1 MTTTI
6 EPAAGVDFLELEI
19 TRKCQLTCP
28 SHCYAG
34 AGPLQDHGTMTLAN
48 WQEVITE
55 AAAIGVQKVQMI
67 GGEPTLHP
75 KFAELVQFALAKGL
89 KVQVYSN
96 LYQVQADHWPLFEHP
111 QVDLATSYYADTAGG
126 HDEVAGRT
134 GSHAKT
140 RANIIEVLRRGIRLQ
155 VGIVDVFDGQR
166 VEEARQELH
175 ALGVR
180 AINVDRVRG
189 VGNAAKIL
197 PSTSELCGRCT
208 RGRAAIMP
216 DGQVTPCVLGRFLPA
231 GDVTENGLAAV
242 LNSSK
247 WAEIAATIPEPR
259 LNACPPD
266 DSGDCDPAN
275 TTACDPAYG

>member
-1 MTTTI
+1 MATVT

-34 AGPLQDHGTMTLAN
+34 AGPLQDHGTMTTADWKN
-48 WQEVITE
+48 VIRE
-55 AAAIGVQKVQMI
+55 AAAVGVSKVQMI

-75 KFAELVQFALAKGL
+75 DFMELVQYALDEGL
-89 KVQVYSN
+89 LVQVYSN
-96 LYQVQADHWPLFEHP
+96 LYQVRANHWPLFEHP
-111 QVDLATSYYADTAGG
+111 RVSLATSYYADTDTG
-126 HDEVAGRT
+126 HDQVTART

-155 VGIVDVFDGQR
+155 VGIVDVVDGQR
-166 VEEARQELH
+166 VEEARAELQ
-175 ALGVR
+175 ALGVK

-189 VGNAAKIL
+189 VGNAAKML

-247 WAEIAATIPEPR
+247 WAEIAATIPQPR
-259 LNACPPD
+259 MNACPPD
-266 DSGDCDPAN
+266 DSSDCDPAN
-275 TTACDPAYG
+275 TTACDPAY